1 MPNPI
6 YNILNQQNMQ
16 NPMQVMM
23 QKFNEFR
30 NNFKGNPQEEVQK
43 LLNSGQV
50 SQQQYNQLQNMATQF
65 QQMLGGMGR

>member
-43 LLNSGQV
+43 LLNSGQM